1 MDLCK
6 FSNIGGEVGKG
17 IHSIRLFNIAV
28 VDVIGTI
35 AIVYAIHYCFPTL
48 THPEYNFYILLIS
61 AFSLGIICHRLF
73 CVRTTVDKLLF
84 SN

>member
-6 FSNIGGEVGKG
+6 FSKIGGEVGKG
-17 IHSIRLFNIAV
+17 IHSIRIFNIAV

-35 AIVYAIHYCFPTL
+35 AIAYAIHYYYPTL
-48 THPEYNFYILLIS
+48 VHPEYNFPILLLA
-61 AFSLGIICHRLF
+61 AFSFGIICHRLF

-84 SN
+84 P